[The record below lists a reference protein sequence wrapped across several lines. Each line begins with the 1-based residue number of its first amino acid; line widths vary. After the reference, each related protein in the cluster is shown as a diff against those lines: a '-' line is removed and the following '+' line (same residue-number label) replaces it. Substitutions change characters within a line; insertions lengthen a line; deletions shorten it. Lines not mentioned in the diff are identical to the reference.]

1 LLIWPGGQAISML
14 RLLFLTGLSL
24 FLAACMEDGE
34 PILRGKCLTEI
45 FTGSSEP
52 TQGEPISVPD
62 EAVENDVSIK
72 ETDVIP
78 VAAGTKG
85 DDAPSANVDVS
96 ELPILHD
103 YAKEKPPLNL
113 SLPREDWGDGSY
125 RSRSNVLPDVFA
137 RRIPEQ
143 VMNLSGKLY
152 WDESE
157 EARTRPIEETIKGAE
172 VELQFYLP

>member
-1 LLIWPGGQAISML
+1 MSDQ
-14 RLLFLTGLSL
+14 
-24 FLAACMEDGE
+24 
-34 PILRGKCLTEI
+34 
-45 FTGSSEP
+45 
-52 TQGEPISVPD
+52 
-62 EAVENDVSIK
+62 AVENDVSIK

-113 SLPREDWGDGSY
+113 SLPREDWGGGSY

>member
-1 LLIWPGGQAISML
+1 MLIWPGGQAISML
-14 RLLFLTGLSL
+14 RLLSLTCLSL
-24 FLAACMEDGE
+24 FLAACMEDGK

-45 FTGSSEP
+45 FTGSSES
-52 TQGEPISVPD
+52 TQSEPISAPAEVK
-62 EAVENDVSIK
+62 NSDVNIK

-78 VAAGTKG
+78 AAEVPNA
-85 DDAPSANVDVS
+85 DDTSSANVDVS

-103 YAKEKPPLNL
+103 YTTEKPPLNL
-113 SLPREDWGDGSY
+113 SLPRENWGEGSF

-143 VMNLSGKLY
+143 GANLSGKLY